1 MTKLTFSDFQAPV
14 FVKGDDGFD
23 GNFEQ
28 PHYRVTA
35 FCEQEG
41 MDLIIASFAWDGQNS
56 NAKHW
61 KAQAKIMAE
70 LFVKHMNTK

>member
-1 MTKLTFSDFQAPV
+1 MTKLTFSNFQTPV
-14 FVKGDDGFD
+14 FVKGSDGFD
-23 GNFEQ
+23 GDFEQ

-41 MDLIIASFAWDGQNS
+41 MDLIIASFAWDGQTFNS
-56 NAKHW
+56 KHW
-61 KAQAKIMAE
+61 KAQAKIMAD

>member
-1 MTKLTFSDFQAPV
+1 MTNLTFSNFQEPV
-14 FVKGDDGFD
+14 FEKGYDGYGGD
-23 GNFEQ
+23 FEA

-41 MDLIIASFAWDGQNS
+41 MDLIVASFAWDGQNS
-56 NAKHW
+56 NTEHW
-61 KAQAKIMAE
+61 KTQAKIMAD